1 MTKGQPLTS
10 QHYWQRKRWPFY
22 RGRRAGMQVK
32 ARELYRRHNIDKV
45 RPRPMDRE
53 ARRPSSAHNPNN
65 CVQVSTTNSIQKTPI
80 SLNAFVPALLLSN
93 VMSLAPKIDEVR
105 EAISNANLDLACITE
120 TWLRNH
126 IHNNV
131 IAVSGYNLVRRDRTK
146 DQHGGV
152 CIFIKDSIKYQV
164 LEDLMDDEFEVS
176 TTNSIQK
183 TPISLNAFVP
193 ALLLSNVMS
202 LAPKIDEVRE
212 AISNANLDLACITET
227 WLRNHI
233 HNNVIAVSGY
243 NLVRRDRT
251 KDQHGGV
258 CILIK
263 DSIKYQVLED
273 LMDDEFAS
281 NCDLRVSQG
290 ESQASLLV

>member
-32 ARELYRRHNIDKV
+32 ARELYRRHYIDKV

-53 ARRPSSAHNPNN
+53 AKRPSSAHNPNN

-93 VMSLAPKIDEVR
+93 VRSLAPKIDEVR

-164 LEDLMDDEFEVS
+164 LEDLMDDEFEVLWIQLRPSRLPRGITSIVVGLVYHPPSAADMPMLEYLHSCLS
-176 TTNSIQK
+176 T
-183 TPISLNAFVP
+183 
-193 ALLLSNVMS
+193 M
-202 LAPKIDEVRE
+202 E
-212 AISNANLDLACITET
+212 AS
-227 WLRNHI
+227 
-233 HNNVIAVSGY
+233 
-243 NLVRRDRT
+243 
-251 KDQHGGV
+251 
-258 CILIK
+258 
-263 DSIKYQVLED
+263 
-273 LMDDEFAS
+273 
-281 NCDLRVSQG
+281 
-290 ESQASLLV
+290 